1 MEGATKWEPHC
12 WTTSPVANCLYN
24 RTKFFGSQFASLSVV
39 SALQAELAQARV
51 WIHGLEDEL
60 RSSKKKFEHLLG
72 MFGDERNSWQGKYNK
87 MGASIDSLKDEP
99 NVRRKSRE
107 KIDIMNSK
115 LIKELADSKVI

>member
-1 MEGATKWEPHC
+1 MEPHC

-24 RTKFFGSQFASLSVV
+24 CAKFFGSQFASLSVV

-72 MFGDERNSWQGKYNK
+72 KLGDERNSWQGKYNK

>member
-1 MEGATKWEPHC
+1 
-12 WTTSPVANCLYN
+12 
-24 RTKFFGSQFASLSVV
+24 
-39 SALQAELAQARV
+39 
-51 WIHGLEDEL
+51 
-60 RSSKKKFEHLLG
+60 
-72 MFGDERNSWQGKYNK
+72 